1 VHLRQFL
8 LTLAVPVLL
17 VVAGTAGYCL
27 LEGWSAFDAFY
38 MTVITITTVGF
49 MEVHPLSTPGRA
61 FTSLLAL
68 GGVFTLLYA
77 ATSVIRAV
85 VSGEIGGS
93 LGRQRM
99 ERRLAELAGHAI
111 VCGYGRMGRLVCSEF
126 SNLGMPFV
134 IIDQQA
140 AVLADFR
147 DSHGMALQ
155 GDATD
160 DHVLRRAGVERAKVL
175 VTVAASDAAN
185 LYITMSARLLNE
197 KLFIVARSEEAEAEP
212 KLMRAGAN
220 RVVSPYV
227 IGGQRMAQAVLRPN
241 VMDFIELAT
250 RSDYLDVQIEEA
262 RVEAGSALAGRSLKD
277 SRLRQDLGIIIVAIR
292 KPDGKMVFNPA
303 PEVAIEV
310 GDLLITLGHRDQ
322 LDRLE
327 AMARP

>member
-38 MTVITITTVGF
+38 MTVITITTFGF

>member
-1 VHLRQFL
+1 VRLREFL

-17 VVAGTAGYCL
+17 VIAGTTGYAL
-27 LEGWSAFDAFY
+27 LEGWSLLDCLY

-49 MEVHPLSTPGRA
+49 MEVHPLSPAGRL
-61 FTSLLAL
+61 FTSMLAL

-85 VSGEIGGS
+85 VSGEIGGT

-99 ERRLAELAGHAI
+99 DRKLAEMSGHAI
-111 VCGYGRMGRLVCSEF
+111 ICGYGRMGRLVCSEF
-126 SNLGMPFV
+126 SSLGRPFV
-134 IIDQQA
+134 IVDQQA
-140 AVLADFR
+140 SVLDDFR
-147 DSHGMALQ
+147 VPHGIPLQ

-160 DHVLRRAGVERAKVL
+160 DHVLRKAGVERAKVL

-185 LYITMSARLLNE
+185 LYITMSARLLSE
-197 KLFIVARSEEAEAEP
+197 KLFIVARSEESESEP
-212 KLMRAGAN
+212 KLIRAGAN

-227 IGGQRMAQAVLRPN
+227 IGGQRMAMAVLRPN

-250 RSDYLDVQIEEA
+250 RSDYMELQIEEVT
-262 RVEAGSALAGRSLKD
+262 VERGSALAGRSLKD
-277 SRLRQDLGIIIVAIR
+277 SRVRQDLGIIIVAIK
-292 KPDGKMVFNPA
+292 KPDGRMVFNP
-303 PEVAIEV
+303 PSEESIED

-327 AMARP
+327 TLARA

>member
-1 VHLRQFL
+1 MRLRQFL
-8 LTLAVPVLL
+8 LTMAVPVLL
-17 VVAGTAGYCL
+17 VLVGTAGYRA
-27 LEGWSAFDAFY
+27 LEGWSLFDSFY
-38 MTVITITTVGF
+38 MTIITITTVGF
-49 MEVHPLSTPGRA
+49 MEVHRLSTAGRA
-61 FTSLLAL
+61 FTSFLAL
-68 GGVFTLLYA
+68 GGVFTLFYA

-85 VSGEIGGS
+85 VSGEIGGT

-99 ERRLAELAGHAI
+99 ERRLAELSSHAI

-126 SNLGMPFV
+126 AHLAMPFV
-134 IIDQQA
+134 IVDQQA

-147 DSHGMALQ
+147 SPHGIALQ

-160 DHVLRRAGVERAKVL
+160 DHVLRRAGVERARVL

-197 KLFIVARSEEAEAEP
+197 KLFIVARSEEAEAEA
-212 KLMRAGAN
+212 KLVRAGAN

-227 IGGQRMAQAVLRPN
+227 IGGQRMAMAVLRPN

-250 RSDYLDVQIEEA
+250 RSDYMELQIEES
-262 RVEAGSALAGRSLKD
+262 RIEPGSALAGRSLKD
-277 SRLRQDLGIIIVAIR
+277 SRVRQDLGVIIVAIK
-292 KPDGKMVFNPA
+292 KPDGRMVFNPPSEEA
-303 PEVAIEV
+303 MEA

-327 AMARP
+327 TLARA